1 VQRKIIHID
10 MDAFFASVEQRDFV
24 ELRGKPVAVGGSS
37 ERGVVAAAS
46 YEARKFGVRSAMSSR
61 IAKQKCPNLIFAKPR
76 FEVYKQVSREIR
88 EIFLEY
94 TPLVEPLSLDE
105 AYLDVTENLKGIL
118 TATEIAQEIK
128 CRIKEKTTLTASA
141 GVSVNKFLAKIASD
155 YRKPDGLFVIK
166 PSQAEAFVE
175 TLEISKFHGIGKV
188 TAEKMHKMGIFTGK
202 DLRTKNVEFLV
213 NNFGKVGRY
222 YFDIARGVDNRAVNP
237 DSIRKSVGVENTFD
251 RDLTEPDDLYLELDD
266 IINQLWRRMQ
276 RANAFG
282 KSITLKIKFT
292 DFESITRSRTTQIA
306 VFEKD
311 FLAKIA
317 YEMLNNLL
325 PMPKGVRLMGV
336 SFSNLEFA
344 DEMIGRQLTL
354 SF

>member
-1 VQRKIIHID
+1 
-10 MDAFFASVEQRDFV
+10 
-24 ELRGKPVAVGGSS
+24 
-37 ERGVVAAAS
+37 
-46 YEARKFGVRSAMSSR
+46 
-61 IAKQKCPNLIFAKPR
+61 
-76 FEVYKQVSREIR
+76 
-88 EIFLEY
+88 
-94 TPLVEPLSLDE
+94 LVESLSLDE
-105 AYLDVTENLKGIL
+105 AYLDVSENLKGIL

-128 CRIKEKTTLTASA
+128 IRIKEKTTLTASA

-166 PSQAEAFVE
+166 PLQAETFVE
-175 TLEISKFHGIGKV
+175 TLEITKFHGIGKV

-202 DLRTKNVEFLV
+202 DLRTKSVEFLI
-213 NNFGKVGRY
+213 NNFGIVGWY
-222 YFDIARGVDNRAVNP
+222 YFDIAREVDNRAVNP

-251 RDLTEPDDLYLELDD
+251 RDLIEPDDLYLELDD
-266 IINQLWRRMQ
+266 IIEQLWRRMQ
-276 RANAFG
+276 RVNAFG

-292 DFESITRSRTTQIA
+292 DFGCITRSRTTQIV

-336 SFSNLEFA
+336 SFSNLQFA
-344 DEMIGRQLTL
+344 DELLGRQLTL

>member
-1 VQRKIIHID
+1 
-10 MDAFFASVEQRDFV
+10 
-24 ELRGKPVAVGGSS
+24 
-37 ERGVVAAAS
+37 
-46 YEARKFGVRSAMSSR
+46 
-61 IAKQKCPNLIFAKPR
+61 
-76 FEVYKQVSREIR
+76 
-88 EIFLEY
+88 
-94 TPLVEPLSLDE
+94 
-105 AYLDVTENLKGIL
+105 
-118 TATEIAQEIK
+118 
-128 CRIKEKTTLTASA
+128 
-141 GVSVNKFLAKIASD
+141 
-155 YRKPDGLFVIK
+155 
-166 PSQAEAFVE
+166 
-175 TLEISKFHGIGKV
+175 
-188 TAEKMHKMGIFTGK
+188 
-202 DLRTKNVEFLV
+202 
-213 NNFGKVGRY
+213 
-222 YFDIARGVDNRAVNP
+222 
-237 DSIRKSVGVENTFD
+237 VENTFD

-266 IINQLWRRMQ
+266 IIEQLWRRMQ

-282 KSITLKIKFT
+282 KSITLKIKFA

>member
-1 VQRKIIHID
+1 
-10 MDAFFASVEQRDFV
+10 
-24 ELRGKPVAVGGSS
+24 
-37 ERGVVAAAS
+37 
-46 YEARKFGVRSAMSSR
+46 
-61 IAKQKCPNLIFAKPR
+61 
-76 FEVYKQVSREIR
+76 
-88 EIFLEY
+88 
-94 TPLVEPLSLDE
+94 
-105 AYLDVTENLKGIL
+105 
-118 TATEIAQEIK
+118 
-128 CRIKEKTTLTASA
+128 
-141 GVSVNKFLAKIASD
+141 
-155 YRKPDGLFVIK
+155 
-166 PSQAEAFVE
+166 
-175 TLEISKFHGIGKV
+175 
-188 TAEKMHKMGIFTGK
+188 MGIFYGK
-202 DLRTKNVEFLV
+202 DLRAKSMEFLV

-222 YFDIARGVDNRAVNP
+222 YYDIARGVDNRAVNP

-266 IINQLWRRMQ
+266 IIEQLWRRMQ

-282 KSITLKIKFT
+282 KSITLKIKFA
-292 DFESITRSRTTQIA
+292 DFDTITRSRTTQIA